1 MSDSSPWSKKSINAN
16 IVALISLIVI
26 GTVIILYRA
35 INWMLYLPLYF
46 LFWALYFT
54 VGGYFSCRHCD
65 NLGKPCPSWNKGIIA
80 GKLFKR
86 SDKKSFMEI
95 PRWQFILLDGLFFII
110 AMFAPYSVFLIALM
124 DPVKN
129 LTIIDDILFFLYLA
143 VDLITIYLHS
153 KGCKKCTMYDCPLN
167 KAGKK

>member
-1 MSDSSPWSKKSINAN
+1 MNDSPFSKKSINAN
-16 IVALISLIVI
+16 LIAIISLMVL
-26 GTVIILYRA
+26 GTIIILNKVKYT
-35 INWMLYLPLYF
+35 WFYLPLYW
-46 LFWALYFT
+46 LFWGLFFI
-54 VGGYFSCRHCD
+54 VGGYFSCRHC
-65 NLGKPCPSWNKGIIA
+65 NFLGKRCPTWNRGIIA

-86 SDKKSFMEI
+86 SDKKSFMDN
-95 PRWQFILLDGLFFII
+95 PKWQFILLNWSFFAV